1 VDYHPPFII
10 PQHADITLNQQRSY
24 TSSSQQNA
32 PKLNPR
38 QRDILEYARKNGEVQ
53 VDPLAESFRVTPQ
66 TIRRNLNQLCHLRL
80 LQRVHGGALVHDG
93 VENLGYQARIRLA
106 NEEKKTIGKRAA
118 ELVGNDSSLFIN
130 IGTTTEKVAEYLT
143 DHVGL
148 LVITNNLNVVN
159 ILRHSKS
166 SDIVTAGGTVRQ
178 EDGGIVGETTAD
190 FFARFKVDYA
200 VIGVSAIEED
210 GTLLDYDTREVRVA
224 QAIIRNARSV
234 ILVADSMKFERN
246 APVRLGTMDEIDYF
260 VTDEKPSPEFL
271 SVCRSAGVQ
280 VEVSSSRP
288 ISTPMAISR
297 AL

>member
-1 VDYHPPFII
+1 V
-10 PQHADITLNQQRSY
+10 NQQYSY
-24 TSSSQQNA
+24 KSSSQQNA

-38 QRDILEYARKNGEVQ
+38 QRDILEYARINGEVQ
-53 VDPLAESFRVTPQ
+53 VDPLAESFKVTPQ
-66 TIRRNLNQLCHLRL
+66 TIRRDLNQLCHLRL

-93 VENLGYQARIRLA
+93 VENLGYQARVRLA
-106 NEEKKTIGKRAA
+106 TNEKSAIGKRAA
-118 ELVGNDSSLFIN
+118 ELIGNDSSLFIN

-159 ILRHSKS
+159 LLRHNKS
-166 SDIVTAGGTVRQ
+166 NEIVTAGGTVRH

-234 ILVADSMKFERN
+234 ILVADSIKFERN
-246 APVRLGTMDEIDYF
+246 APVRLGKMDNIDYF
-260 VTDEKPSPEFL
+260 VTNEKPSAEFL
-271 SVCRSAGVQ
+271 DVCQLAGVQ
-280 VEVSSSRP
+280 VEISSPDSGSVG
-288 ISTPMAISR
+288 IAISR

>member
-1 VDYHPPFII
+1 M
-10 PQHADITLNQQRSY
+10 NQQYSY
-24 TSSSQQNA
+24 KSSSQQNA

-38 QRDILEYARKNGEVQ
+38 QRDIHEYARINGEVQ
-53 VDPLAESFRVTPQ
+53 VDPLSESFKVTPQ
-66 TIRRNLNQLCHLRL
+66 TIRRDLNQLCHLRL

-93 VENLGYQARIRLA
+93 VENLGYQARARLA
-106 NEEKKTIGKRAA
+106 TNEKSAIGKRAA
-118 ELVGNDSSLFIN
+118 ELIGNDSSLFIN

-159 ILRHSKS
+159 LLRHNKS
-166 SDIVTAGGTVRQ
+166 NEIVTAGGTVRH

-234 ILVADSMKFERN
+234 ILVADSIKFERN
-246 APVRLGTMDEIDYF
+246 APVRLGKMDNIDYF
-260 VTDEKPSPEFL
+260 VTNEKPSAEFL
-271 SVCRSAGVQ
+271 DVCQLAGVQ
-280 VEVSSSRP
+280 VEISSPDSGSVG
-288 ISTPMAISR
+288 IAISR

>member
-1 VDYHPPFII
+1 V
-10 PQHADITLNQQRSY
+10 NQQHSY
-24 TSSSQQNA
+24 KSSTQQNA

-38 QRDILEYARKNGEVQ
+38 QRDILEYARINGEVQ
-53 VDPLAESFRVTPQ
+53 VDPLAESFKVTPQ
-66 TIRRNLNQLCHLRL
+66 TIRRDLNQLCHLRL

-93 VENLGYQARIRLA
+93 VENLGYQARVRLA
-106 NEEKKTIGKRAA
+106 TDEKSAIGRRAA
-118 ELVGNDSSLFIN
+118 ELIGNDSSLFIN

-159 ILRHSKS
+159 ILRHNKS
-166 SDIVTAGGTVRQ
+166 SEIVTAGGTVRQ

-234 ILVADSMKFERN
+234 ILVADSIKFERN
-246 APVRLGTMDEIDYF
+246 APVRLGNMDNIDYF
-260 VTDEKPSPEFL
+260 VTNEKPSSEFL
-271 SVCRSAGVQ
+271 DVCRLAEVQ
-280 VEVSSSRP
+280 VEISSPDPGSVG
-288 ISTPMAISR
+288 MAISR